1 MASQYELNEDRTLD
15 DEVDAADSDD
25 ISASDDSKNPLQED
39 FNIVSRERVRS
50 QLQSQIEAFL
60 ARGGKINEIPN
71 RAAEHY
77 RPGKPANE
85 HSGSFI

>member
-1 MASQYELNEDRTLD
+1 MASQYELSESHTLD
-15 DEVDAADSDD
+15 DEVDAVDSDD
-25 ISASDDSKNPLQED
+25 LNASDDSKNQPQED

-60 ARGGKINEIPN
+60 ARGGKIDEIPN
-71 RAAEHY
+71 RATDNY

-85 HSGSFI
+85 YSGSFI